1 MMILLLIPLGIILPF
16 IVVQEYG
23 ALGILSFAV
32 YPFIGLFLIDKG
44 GYRKTDLF
52 DAGNSSTADIK
63 AYKGR
68 VIFTALISP
77 ISSFVSL
84 AFR

>member
-1 MMILLLIPLGIILPF
+1 MMILLLIPLGIIL
-16 IVVQEYG
+16 
-23 ALGILSFAV
+23 S
-32 YPFIGLFLIDKG
+32 FIGLLLIDKG

-52 DAGNSSTADIK
+52 NAENHSTADIK
-63 AYKGR
+63 AYKGW
-68 VIFTALISP
+68 VIFTALISL